1 MGEGLGEGTGI
12 VAGDCAV
19 RNKTTAHIAGSVLT
33 KTIVRLFPKRTLNER
48 GQVSATSFV
57 SHDADRHFGRR
68 QYALRHAAENEV
80 GDPLAPMRPH
90 NDEVRADGR
99 RR

>member
-1 MGEGLGEGTGI
+1 MGEGTGI

-19 RNKTTAHIAGSVLT
+19 RNKTTAQITGSVLT
-33 KTIVRLFPKRTLNER
+33 KTIVRLFPKGALNER
-48 GQVSATSFV
+48 AQVSPTSFV

-68 QYALRHAAENEV
+68 QYPLSHAAENKV
-80 GDPLAPMRPH
+80 GNSLAPMRPH
-90 NDEVRADGR
+90 DDDVRTDGR